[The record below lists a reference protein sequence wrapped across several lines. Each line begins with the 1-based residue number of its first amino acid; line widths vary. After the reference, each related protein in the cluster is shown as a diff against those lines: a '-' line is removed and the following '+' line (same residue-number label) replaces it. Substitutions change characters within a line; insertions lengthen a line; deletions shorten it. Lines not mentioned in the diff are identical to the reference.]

1 MTESRSGRRLL
12 DDDAEGQPVLHLQAF
27 DDAVAERVEPG
38 EELHELGP

>member
-1 MTESRSGRRLL
+1 
-12 DDDAEGQPVLHLQAF
+12 VLHLQAF